1 MQTPHDTYKPYL
13 IHRVECRYDP
23 EHRKGIFVL
32 CDYDYMGSAEFEFGA
47 VRRAHAATRDMLS
60 CGADMM
66 LVKVP
71 LTKPVDVQIVGSD
84 GAVLVQYDA
93 IYALAGAY
101 MADCYAFDEFAA
113 TVNRLVHEK
122 EDTKEFC
129 YFNRDFAMWHDLAN
143 DVYFSF
149 NEAWLRLV
157 YSMLCRADD
166 FVETVQTKLAVGD
179 EITIA
184 KVLNGKAL
192 HSVTRMETVT
202 GKIVGILE
210 TGVVVKRYGKK
221 YRMPFE
227 YIINKHASDISV
239 VENW

>member
-60 CGADMM
+60 CGVDMM

-71 LTKPVDVQIVGSD
+71 LARPVDVRITGSD
-84 GAVLVQYDA
+84 GAIMVQYDA
-93 IYALAGAY
+93 VYALTGSHKTDVY
-101 MADCYAFDEFAA
+101 EFEQFAA
-113 TVNRLVHEK
+113 TVNQMVHDK
-122 EDTKEFC
+122 ADTKEWC
-129 YFNRDFAMWHDLAN
+129 NFNRNYAMWHDLEN

-157 YSMLCRADD
+157 YSMLSRPDD
-166 FVETVQTKLAVGD
+166 FVETVQNKLSVGD

-192 HSVTRMETVT
+192 HSVTHMETVT
-202 GKIVGILE
+202 GKVVGILE
-210 TGVVVKRYGKK
+210 TCVVVKRHGKK

-227 YIINKHASDISV
+227 YIIDKHASEISV
-239 VENW
+239 VEKW